1 MLHRPI
7 PPIKEFVMKAIEA
20 GFRDVGSVG
29 GFLGLDELTVKA
41 TIEELEKDRYST
53 ELDEESGSV
62 LTERGRSVLRA
73 ARESSPQNETLVF
86 LYDRLLLKPVRLSP
100 DQWVAPQSVN
110 PQQMIEIRPYPAEGP
125 TLSDLQL
132 PDVAHVLQQE
142 AGGRT
147 AFGRDIL
154 RLNRIGRRVRLY
166 RPAVGLVYKK
176 NRSSDIQISFVVD
189 EVPNTALE
197 HAFAGRG
204 GPKRMGFIKAISESA
219 TMSELR
225 KYIGSPVQGV
235 KLDAEEIDRRQI
247 AVSLARFK
255 HQTALARAERN
266 TSEALQDL
274 EGAAASAVRAAEEAL
289 RAVPTRPI
297 APYES
302 VEFLDTALETCR
314 SVLIVSSRTL
324 DRTIVDGRFMKRLTD
339 VLKRGARVVISLT
352 EPIGTQAPAL
362 DLERLR
368 RRYPRLDLLIGRR
381 RQFHHLI
388 CDDRFAL
395 VCNRPFLSN
404 LGKVRSFHHCIGFI
418 LQEPR
423 LVQAFT
429 ERIDPVR
436 GNAEEN
442 LAEPKQSGSR
452 KKRDTLKLS
461 K

>member
-1 MLHRPI
+1 MTPELIARRFERRQGYELVDYSTVALPIYRLTVEAVTMLHRPI

-274 EGAAASAVRAAEEAL
+274 
-289 RAVPTRPI
+289 
-297 APYES
+297 
-302 VEFLDTALETCR
+302 
-314 SVLIVSSRTL
+314 
-324 DRTIVDGRFMKRLTD
+324 
-339 VLKRGARVVISLT
+339 
-352 EPIGTQAPAL
+352 GTP
-362 DLERLR
+362 
-368 RRYPRLDLLIGRR
+368 
-381 RQFHHLI
+381 
-388 CDDRFAL
+388 
-395 VCNRPFLSN
+395 
-404 LGKVRSFHHCIGFI
+404 
-418 LQEPR
+418 
-423 LVQAFT
+423 
-429 ERIDPVR
+429 
-436 GNAEEN
+436 
-442 LAEPKQSGSR
+442 
-452 KKRDTLKLS
+452 
-461 K
+461 